1 MYVSPARH
9 RLEMTRLAIRGF
21 PGLALDRREIDR
33 PGPTYTIETLETFD
47 PTEELFLIVG
57 ADVALGL
64 PTWHRSR
71 EVIARTTVLVVPR
84 GAVRQVDVTA
94 VMPEVEYLAMEPVD
108 VSAIEIRRMVRTG
121 EPYRDLVAPE
131 VFDYIER
138 TGLYTDRYEDDR
150 VGFPTDFE
158 EQP

>member
-9 RLEMTRLAIRGF
+9 RLEMTRLAIRGIS
-21 PGLALDRREIDR
+21 GLALDRREIDR
-33 PGPTYTIETLETFD
+33 PGPTYTIDTLATFD
-47 PTEELFLIVG
+47 SDEELFLIVG
-57 ADVALGL
+57 ADVATGM

-71 EVIARTTVLVVPR
+71 EVVARATILVVPR
-84 GAVRQVDVTA
+84 GAVSQADVTR
-94 VMPEVEYLAMEPVD
+94 VLPEGVYLEMDPVD
-108 VSAIEIRRMVRTG
+108 ISAIEIRRMVRTG
-121 EPYRDLVAPE
+121 EPYRHLVNPE

-138 TGLYTDRYEDDR
+138 IGLYTDRYEDDR